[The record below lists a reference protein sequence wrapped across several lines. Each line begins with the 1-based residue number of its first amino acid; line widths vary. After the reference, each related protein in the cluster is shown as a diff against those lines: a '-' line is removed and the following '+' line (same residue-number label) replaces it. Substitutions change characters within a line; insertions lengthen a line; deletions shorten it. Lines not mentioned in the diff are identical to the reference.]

1 MVRMTASM
9 TFSRCVLPADFT
21 AKEPSR
27 FLKGTT
33 DMKSPSK
40 ALNLGLVA
48 LVCFFFGDGFAH
60 ADTIYV
66 GDRSTSAIRT
76 IDAFGNASF
85 FAGTDFYPPHVLAV
99 DASGNLYAAF
109 DSNVI
114 NKYNALGNAS
124 VFANTGLNGV
134 DALAFDASG
143 NLYAANLGGG
153 AGLGNIVKYNSQGS
167 PSIFAH
173 TGAIQPAGGMAF
185 DNNGNL
191 YAALEGNYT
200 IEKYDS
206 QGNAS
211 LFASGIGSAAMTF
224 YGGNLYVATVSD
236 AIYKFDLQGQAT
248 LFANSGLS
256 GVGGLA
262 FDGSGNLYAVNQ
274 FSNTITKFDPQ
285 GNASIFAESFSIQ
298 GIAIQP
304 VPEPATWSLLALGIG
319 TLLGGCR
326 MHRRS

>member
-1 MVRMTASM
+1 MTASM
-9 TFSRCVLPADFT
+9 TFSRCVLLPDYN
-21 AKEPSR
+21 
-27 FLKGTT
+27 
-33 DMKSPSK
+33 SPQNTK
-40 ALNLGLVA
+40 KQVNGATKIKQATKVIYLGLVV

-85 FAGTDFYPPHVLAV
+85 FAGTDSYPPHDLAL

-167 PSIFAH
+167 PSIFAY

-191 YAALEGNYT
+191 YAALEGNST

-211 LFASGIGSAAMTF
+211 LFASRIGSAAMTF

-274 FSNTITKFDPQ
+274 FNNTITKFDPQ

-304 VPEPATWSLLALGIG
+304 VPEPTTWSLLALGAVA
-319 TLLGGCR
+319 LLGGR
-326 MHRRS
+326 QVRRRPS